1 MILSSLN
8 HTLCPSIKLESFRGG
23 SKTDLRPRR
32 ERFAENVG
40 TIQRLFEIVR
50 CVSGD
55 LIGCD
60 VPVASITDISAERQ
74 SI

>member
-1 MILSSLN
+1 MWI
-8 HTLCPSIKLESFRGG
+8 
-23 SKTDLRPRR
+23 
-32 ERFAENVG
+32 

-60 VPVASITDISAERQ
+60 VPVVTITDISAERQ

>member
-1 MILSSLN
+1 
-8 HTLCPSIKLESFRGG
+8 
-23 SKTDLRPRR
+23 
-32 ERFAENVG
+32 
-40 TIQRLFEIVR
+40 LFEIVR

-60 VPVASITDISAERQ
+60 VPVASIADIGAERQ

>member
-1 MILSSLN
+1 MW
-8 HTLCPSIKLESFRGG
+8 
-23 SKTDLRPRR
+23 
-32 ERFAENVG
+32 V

-50 CVSGD
+50 CVSGN

-60 VPVASITDISAERQ
+60 VPIAAIADISAERQ